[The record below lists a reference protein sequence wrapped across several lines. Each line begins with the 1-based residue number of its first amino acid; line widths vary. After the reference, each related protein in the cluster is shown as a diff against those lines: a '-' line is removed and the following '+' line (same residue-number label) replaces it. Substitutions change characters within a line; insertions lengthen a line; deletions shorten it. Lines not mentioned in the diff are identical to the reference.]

1 MRAVE
6 TPLVAVA
13 AFVLLAAGCSSSGS
27 SPSSSSPKT
36 DGSGSAT
43 TSSSGSTSSTTGIPL
58 VTPAPAPASMKPVT
72 VGTVTISVPSDMTV
86 LTNLGDDPDARVV
99 GYRSAPDATGTAGVV
114 LVTLANAAT
123 RSAKAEAEALVGAKR
138 DVDHAT
144 SVQMT
149 AVSWKGFDG
158 AYAVSYDDRSS
169 VAGKPGLHALVVIAQ
184 TTQGPLVNVT
194 AKAPAALFASLDLT
208 ASVASLVPSGTPS

>member
-1 MRAVE
+1 MRSARALGAALLV
-6 TPLVAVA
+6 PLV
-13 AFVLLAAGCSSSGS
+13 LATACSSSGGAS
-27 SPSSSSPKT
+27 TGAGK
-36 DGSGSAT
+36 GGNGSAT
-43 TSSSGSTSSTTGIPL
+43 SSSAGSASTTGIPL
-58 VTPAPAPASMKPVT
+58 VTPAPAPATMKPVT
-72 VGTVTISVPSDMTV
+72 VGTVTISVPSDMTL

-99 GYRSAPDATGTAGVV
+99 GYWAQPDATGIAGVV
-114 LVTLANAAT
+114 LVTLANTTT
-123 RSAKAEAEALVGAKR
+123 RSAKAEADALVGAKR

-149 AVSWKGFDG
+149 AVAWKGFNG

-169 VAGKPGLHALVVIAQ
+169 VAGKAGLHSLVVIAQ

-208 ASVASLVPSGTPS
+208 ASVASLVPNGTPS